1 MAAKILIPTDFR
13 VESLNTLK
21 LAMNHL
27 DTYEV
32 EVVLMYSED
41 LGNSI
46 TELLFYNPKKIVESL
61 RTIEFDQ
68 ALSILKNRF
77 ESRIK
82 SISYE
87 IFHGYRVQQF
97 ENFIESKNIDSI
109 FLPKNYQL
117 QLPLNGFNSIP
128 LIKKSKFTYQEL
140 DWISHKQTSSKFQ
153 LNTLFNFSKS
163 Y

>member
-1 MAAKILIPTDFR
+1 MTTKILIPTDFH

-27 DTYEV
+27 ETYEV
-32 EVVLMYSED
+32 DVVLMYSED

-46 TELLFYNPKKIVESL
+46 TELLFYNPKKVVESL
-61 RTIEFDQ
+61 RTKEFDE

-77 ESRIK
+77 ETRIK

-87 IFHGYRVQQF
+87 IFHGYRIKLIEDF
-97 ENFIESKNIDSI
+97 MESKNIDSI
-109 FLPKNYQL
+109 FLPKSYL
-117 QLPLNGFNSIP
+117 LRLPKKGFDTIP
-128 LIKKSKFTYQEL
+128 LIKKSKLTYKEL
-140 DWISHKQTSSKFQ
+140 DWETGVYDSEELQ
-153 LNTLFNFSKS
+153 LNALFI

>member
-1 MAAKILIPTDFR
+1 MTTKILIPIDFH

-27 DTYEV
+27 ETYEV
-32 EVVLMYSED
+32 DVVLMYSED
-41 LGNSI
+41 LDNSI
-46 TELLFYNPKKIVESL
+46 TELLFYNPKKVIESL
-61 RTIEFDQ
+61 RTKEFDE

-87 IFHGYRVQQF
+87 IFHGYRVHL
-97 ENFIESKNIDSI
+97 IEDFMGSKNIDAI
-109 FLPKNYQL
+109 FLPKNYRL
-117 QLPLNGFNSIP
+117 QMPKKGFNTIP
-128 LIKKSKFTYQEL
+128 LIKKSKLSYKEL
-140 DWISHKQTSSKFQ
+140 DWEAGVYDSEELQ
-153 LNTLFNFSKS
+153 LNALFS

>member
-1 MAAKILIPTDFR
+1 MTTKILIPTDFH

-27 DTYEV
+27 ETYEV
-32 EVVLMYSED
+32 DVVLMYAQD

-46 TELLFYNPKKIVESL
+46 TDLLFYNPKKLVESL
-61 RTIEFDQ
+61 RTKEFDE

-77 ESRIK
+77 ETRIK

-87 IFHGYRVQQF
+87 IFHGYRVKLM
-97 ENFIESKNIDSI
+97 EDFIESKKIDSI
-109 FLPKNYQL
+109 FLPKSYHL
-117 QLPLNGFNSIP
+117 QMSKNGFDTIP
-128 LIKKSKFTYQEL
+128 LIKKSKLTYKEL
-140 DWISHKQTSSKFQ
+140 DWETGVYDSEELQ
-153 LNTLFNFSKS
+153 LNALFI

>member
-1 MAAKILIPTDFR
+1 MTTKILIPTDFH

-27 DTYEV
+27 ETYEV
-32 EVVLMYSED
+32 DVVLMYAQD

-46 TELLFYNPKKIVESL
+46 TDLLFYNPKKLVESL
-61 RTIEFDQ
+61 RTKEFDE

-77 ESRIK
+77 ETRIK

-87 IFHGYRVQQF
+87 IFHGYRVKLM
-97 ENFIESKNIDSI
+97 EDFIDSKKIDSI
-109 FLPKNYQL
+109 FLPKSYHL
-117 QLPLNGFNSIP
+117 QMSKKGFDTIP
-128 LIKKSKFTYQEL
+128 LIKKTKLTYKEL
-140 DWISHKQTSSKFQ
+140 DWETGVYDSEELQ
-153 LNTLFNFSKS
+153 LNALFI

>member
-1 MAAKILIPTDFR
+1 MTTKILIPTDFAI
-13 VESLNTLK
+13 ESLNTLK

-27 DTYEV
+27 ETYEV
-32 EVVLMYSED
+32 DVVLLYSED

-46 TELLFYNPKKIVESL
+46 TELLFYNPKKGIESL
-61 RTIEFDQ
+61 RTKEFDE

-87 IFHGYRVQQF
+87 IFHGYRVKLM
-97 ENFIESKNIDSI
+97 EDFIESKNIDSI
-109 FLPKNYQL
+109 FLPKTYRL
-117 QLPLNGFNSIP
+117 QMPNKGFDPMP
-128 LIKKSKFTYQEL
+128 LIKKSSLTYTEL
-140 DWISHKQTSSKFQ
+140 DWEVDVQNSDEIQ
-153 LNTLFNFSKS
+153 LQSLFS

>member
-1 MAAKILIPTDFR
+1 MTTKILIPTDFH

-27 DTYEV
+27 ETYEV
-32 EVVLMYSED
+32 EVVLMYAQD

-46 TELLFYNPKKIVESL
+46 TDLLFYNPKKLVESL
-61 RTIEFDQ
+61 RTKEFDE

-77 ESRIK
+77 ETRIK

-87 IFHGYRVQQF
+87 IFHGYRVKLI
-97 ENFIESKNIDSI
+97 EDFIDSKNIDYI
-109 FLPKNYQL
+109 FLPKSYHL
-117 QLPLNGFNSIP
+117 QMSKNGFDTIP
-128 LIKKSKFTYQEL
+128 LIKKSKLTYKEL
-140 DWISHKQTSSKFQ
+140 DWETGVYDSEELQ
-153 LNTLFNFSKS
+153 LNALFI

>member
-1 MAAKILIPTDFR
+1 MTTKVLIPTDFH

-27 DTYEV
+27 ETYEV
-32 EVVLMYSED
+32 DVVLMYSED

-46 TELLFYNPKKIVESL
+46 TELLFYNPKKVVESL
-61 RTIEFDQ
+61 KTEEFDE

-87 IFHGYRVQQF
+87 VFHGYRVPLV
-97 ENFIESKNIDSI
+97 EDFIASKNIDSI
-109 FLPKNYQL
+109 FLPKSYKL
-117 QLPLNGFNSIP
+117 RMRKKGFDVIP
-128 LIKKSKFTYQEL
+128 LIKNSRLAYKEL
-140 DWISHKQTSSKFQ
+140 DWETGVYDSEELQ
-153 LNTLFNFSKS
+153 LNALFI

>member
-1 MAAKILIPTDFR
+1 MATKILIPTDFH

-27 DTYEV
+27 ETYEV
-32 EVVLMYSED
+32 DVVLMYSED

-46 TELLFYNPKKIVESL
+46 TELLFYNPKKVVESL
-61 RTIEFDQ
+61 RTKEFDE

-87 IFHGYRVQQF
+87 IFHGFRVKLLEDF
-97 ENFIESKNIDSI
+97 MESKNIDSI
-109 FLPKNYQL
+109 FLPKTYRL
-117 QLPLNGFNSIP
+117 QMPKKGFDTIP
-128 LIKKSKFTYQEL
+128 LIKKSKLSYKEL
-140 DWISHKQTSSKFQ
+140 DWEVDVQNSDEIQ
-153 LNTLFNFSKS
+153 LQSLFS

>member
-1 MAAKILIPTDFR
+1 MASKILIPIDFR

-27 DTYEV
+27 ETYEV
-32 EVVLMYSED
+32 DVVLMYSQD
-41 LGNSI
+41 LGSSI
-46 TELLFYNPKKIVESL
+46 TELLFYNPKKIIESL
-61 RTIEFDQ
+61 RTKEFEE

-87 IFHGYRVQQF
+87 VFNGYRVSLLEDF
-97 ENFIESKNIDSI
+97 MHAKNINSI
-109 FLPKNYQL
+109 FLPRSYRL
-117 QLPLNGFNSIP
+117 QMPQKGFDIIP
-128 LIKKSKFTYQEL
+128 LIKKSKLSYQEL
-140 DWISHKQTSSKFQ
+140 DWEVGAYDSEELQ
-153 LNTLFNFSKS
+153 LNALFI

>member
-1 MAAKILIPTDFR
+1 MTTKILIPTDFH

-27 DTYEV
+27 ETYEV
-32 EVVLMYSED
+32 DVVLMYAQD

-46 TELLFYNPKKIVESL
+46 TDLLFYNPKKLVESL
-61 RTIEFDQ
+61 RTKEFDE

-77 ESRIK
+77 ETRIK

-87 IFHGYRVQQF
+87 IFHGYRVKLM
-97 ENFIESKNIDSI
+97 EDFIESKNIDSI
-109 FLPKNYQL
+109 FLPKSYHL
-117 QLPLNGFNSIP
+117 QMSKNGFDTIP
-128 LIKKSKFTYQEL
+128 LIKKSKLTFKEL
-140 DWISHKQTSSKFQ
+140 DWETGVYDSEELQ
-153 LNTLFNFSKS
+153 LNALFI

>member
-1 MAAKILIPTDFR
+1 MTTKILIPTDFH

-27 DTYEV
+27 ETYEV

-46 TELLFYNPKKIVESL
+46 TELLFYNPKKVIESL
-61 RTIEFDQ
+61 RTKEFDE

-87 IFHGYRVQQF
+87 IFHGYRVKLM
-97 ENFIESKNIDSI
+97 EDFIESKNIDSI
-109 FLPKNYQL
+109 YLPKSYRL
-117 QLPLNGFNSIP
+117 QTQKKGFDPIP
-128 LIKKSKFTYQEL
+128 LIKKSKLSYTEL
-140 DWISHKQTSSKFQ
+140 DWEAGINTSEEYQ
-153 LNTLFNFSKS
+153 LSTLFNH
-163 Y
+163 

>member
-1 MAAKILIPTDFR
+1 MATKILIPTDFH

-27 DTYEV
+27 ESYEV
-32 EVVLMYSED
+32 DVVLMYSED

-46 TELLFYNPKKIVESL
+46 TELLFYNPKKVIESL
-61 RTIEFDQ
+61 RTKEFDE

-87 IFHGYRVQQF
+87 IFHGYRVKLM
-97 ENFIESKNIDSI
+97 EDFIESKNIDSI
-109 FLPKNYQL
+109 YLPKTYHL
-117 QLPLNGFNSIP
+117 QMPNKGFDTIP
-128 LIKKSKFTYQEL
+128 LIKKSKLSYKEL
-140 DWISHKQTSSKFQ
+140 DWEAGLNSSEEYQ
-153 LNTLFNFSKS
+153 LSTLFNH
-163 Y
+163 